1 MKRWG
6 FYLTLVRGV
15 LLACCTAQAQ
25 LEDLWKKAQT
35 TTQST
40 SLPGMA
46 LSNDKIAGG
55 LKEALATS
63 TGTAV
68 ASTGR
73 LDGYFKNQAI

>member
-1 MKRWG
+1 
-6 FYLTLVRGV
+6 V
-15 LLACCTAQAQ
+15 
-25 LEDLWKKAQT
+25 
-35 TTQST
+35 
-40 SLPGMA
+40 A